1 MDNITTYFDQI
12 KDIPLLDE
20 ETEKD
25 LIKRWRID
33 KNTQARDIL
42 IQNYLRLVASV
53 AKGYVNL
60 GLTYDD
66 LIQEGNLGL
75 MYAVDTFDI
84 SYKNKMTTY
93 ATWWIRHYITR
104 AISNQA
110 RIIRVPA
117 AILESKK
124 EVDIEDP
131 LSLDE
136 PLGDTG
142 DETFGSTIIDY
153 ETSTPED
160 KIFREEMRSDL
171 GAALAT
177 LEAREGEVLR
187 QRFGLHGGLPQTLE
201 EIGNNMK
208 ISKER
213 VRQIERNALRKMR
226 HPMRKQLLMEY
237 I

>member
-1 MDNITTYFDQI
+1 M
-12 KDIPLLDE
+12 
-20 ETEKD
+20 
-25 LIKRWRID
+25 
-33 KNTQARDIL
+33 
-42 IQNYLRLVASV
+42 ASI

-60 GLTYDD
+60 GLSYED

-75 MYAVDTFDI
+75 MYAVDTFDMT
-84 SYKNKMTTY
+84 YKNKMTTY

-136 PLGDTG
+136 PLGTLG

-153 ETSTPED
+153 KTATPED
-160 KIFREEMRSDL
+160 KIFFEEMRTDL
-171 GAALAT
+171 DAALAT
-177 LEAREGEVLR
+177 LEARESEVLR
-187 QRFGLHGGLPQTLE
+187 QRFGLQGSLPLTLE
-201 EIGNNMK
+201 EIGQNMK

-226 HPMRKQLLMEY
+226 HPMRRQLLMEY

>member
-60 GLTYDD
+60 GLTYED

-75 MYAVDTFDI
+75 MYAVDTFDV

-124 EVDIEDP
+124 EIDIEDP

-153 ETSTPED
+153 ESSTPED
-160 KIFREEMRSDL
+160 KIFREEMRADL

-187 QRFGLHGGLPQTLE
+187 QRFGLYGGLPQTLE